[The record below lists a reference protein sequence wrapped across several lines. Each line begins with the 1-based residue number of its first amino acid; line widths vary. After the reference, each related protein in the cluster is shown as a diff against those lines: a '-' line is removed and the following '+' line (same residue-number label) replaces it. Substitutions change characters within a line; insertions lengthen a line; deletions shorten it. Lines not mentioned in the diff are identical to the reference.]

1 VVFTNGKKIRDF
13 PWRQWLALQFV
24 TITLVAALSV
34 ALFSVDHMLAVL
46 AGLFIAL
53 VPNAIFIWFGY
64 RFQGAKNAQQMV
76 GSFYQGESIKF
87 ILTAVLFA
95 VAFMTLDGMY
105 AVHIIVGFII
115 GVVVGWV
122 GSIRL

>member
-1 VVFTNGKKIRDF
+1 MVFTNGKKIREF
-13 PWRQWLALQFV
+13 PWRQWFVLQFV
-24 TITLVAALSV
+24 TIALVAAVSV

>member
-1 VVFTNGKKIRDF
+1 MVFTNGKKIREF
-13 PWRQWLALQFV
+13 PWRQWLVLQFV
-24 TITLVAALSV
+24 IIILVAAVSV
-34 ALFSVDHMLAVL
+34 ALYSVGHMLAVL
-46 AGLFIAL
+46 AGLLIAL

-64 RFQGAKNAQQMV
+64 RFQGAKNARQIV

-87 ILTAVLFA
+87 ILTAVFFA
-95 VAFMTLDGMY
+95 VAFMTVDGIY

>member
-1 VVFTNGKKIRDF
+1 MVFTNGKKIREF
-13 PWRQWLALQFV
+13 PWRQWLVLQFV
-24 TITLVAALSV
+24 TIALVAAVSV
-34 ALFSVDHMLAVL
+34 AFFSVGHMLAAL

-64 RFQGAKNAQQMV
+64 RFQGSKNAQQMV

>member
-1 VVFTNGKKIRDF
+1 
-13 PWRQWLALQFV
+13 
-24 TITLVAALSV
+24 
-34 ALFSVDHMLAVL
+34 MLAVL

-64 RFQGAKNAQQMV
+64 RFQGAKNTQQMV

-95 VAFMTLDGMY
+95 VAFMALDGMF
-105 AVHIIVGFII
+105 AVHIIVGFIV
-115 GVVVGWV
+115 GVVVGWI

>member
-1 VVFTNGKKIRDF
+1 VVFTNGKKIREF

-24 TITLVAALSV
+24 TIIFVAAVSV
-34 ALFSVDHMLAVL
+34 ALYSVDHMLAVL

-64 RFQGAKNAQQMV
+64 RFQGAKNTQQMV

-95 VAFMTLDGMY
+95 VAFMALDGMF
-105 AVHIIVGFII
+105 AVHIIVGFIV
-115 GVVVGWV
+115 GVVVGWI

>member
-1 VVFTNGKKIRDF
+1 VVFTNGKKIREF

-24 TITLVAALSV
+24 TIALVAAVSV
-34 ALFSVDHMLAVL
+34 ALYSVNHMLAVL

-64 RFQGAKNAQQMV
+64 RFQGAKNAQQIV

-95 VAFMTLDGMY
+95 VAFMMLDGMY